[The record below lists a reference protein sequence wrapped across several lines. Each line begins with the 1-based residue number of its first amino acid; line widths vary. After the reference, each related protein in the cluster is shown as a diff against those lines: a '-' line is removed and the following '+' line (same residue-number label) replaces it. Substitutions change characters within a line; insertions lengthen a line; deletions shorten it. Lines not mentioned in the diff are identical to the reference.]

1 MKKILVA
8 SSDDWI
14 ASHFAEVLSGKVYRA
29 FTADTSQKGIE
40 IAKAEYP
47 DLIFCELTSQKGQDD
62 LHHRAIEEAEG
73 IKFHDEIC
81 KVDYFRTIPFI
92 YLTSTGEWPELM
104 FAAKYRGG
112 IISWDYE
119 RNDYLRI
126 PCTNAEIVA
135 AVEYHFAKQQNN
147 P

>member
-8 SSDDWI
+8 SSDDLI
-14 ASHFAEVLSGKVYRA
+14 ASHFAEVLSGKDYRV

-73 IKFHDEIC
+73 IKFHNEIC

-92 YLTSTGEWPELM
+92 YLTSRGLDGKLTL
-104 FAAKYRGG
+104 AAKHNW
-112 IISWDYE
+112 INWDYE
-119 RNDYLRI
+119 RNECLRI
-126 PCTNAEIVA
+126 PCINAEIVA
-135 AVEYHFAKQQNN
+135 VVEYHFAKQQNN